1 MNKKINKITHLEE
14 DLEYGES
21 REVVIHKS
29 LEQFFNCELINTKET
44 YGKYCAFDFEDK
56 KRNIRIELKSRRI
69 NKNRYPTSVIGFN
82 KIQKAKNYSGQYLFV
97 FEYLDGLY
105 YVEYSPELAN
115 LCPRTFNRVN
125 GEIKNN
131 VDIPIEW
138 LKSINCNETI
148 LTI

>member
-29 LEQFFNCELINTKET
+29 LEQFFNCSLTNTKET

-56 KRNIRIELKSRRI
+56 DRNIRIELKSRRI
-69 NKNRYPTSVIGFN
+69 TKNRYPTSVIGFN

-105 YVEYSPELAN
+105 YVEYSPKLGE

-131 VDIPIEW
+131 VDIPIDW